1 MPRRYVYCSVGY
13 AANLRQTWTPMRGG
27 RNGDPAISNSLPIGV
42 FDSGVG
48 GLTVLRALL
57 DRLPGEDFVYLG
69 DTARLPYGTKSP
81 GSIRQYSLQAARL
94 LHERGVKCLVVA
106 CNTASAIALDAL
118 THEFDPVP
126 VIGVLEPGAAAAC
139 LATRAGRIAVLAT
152 ESTVRGGAYQAA
164 ITRRRPDAIVSAR
177 ACPLFVALAE
187 EGWTD
192 GPIVEGVIHRYLDER
207 LRRRCSGCTS
217 RHAAARLHALPG
229 ARACAAQGTGTGR
242 RDRRFGGRRRRPRW
256 RTSSASMARCVTI
269 RLRAAS
275 RCSRPMARNALHA
288 SGRCFSAD
296 PWRRPTWRSSTSRL
310 RRCRQ
315 APELGSELPGQG
327 SRSRVA
333 MPAGR

>member
-1 MPRRYVYCSVGY
+1 
-13 AANLRQTWTPMRGG
+13 MRSKPQGKQ
-27 RNGDPAISNSLPIGV
+27 AISSSSPIGV

-48 GLTVLRALL
+48 GMTVLRALL

-94 LHERGVKCLVVA
+94 LQERGVKCLVVA

-139 LATRAGRIAVLAT
+139 LATRSGRIAVLAT

-164 ITRRRPDAIVSAR
+164 ITRRRPDAIVTAR

-192 GPIVEGVIHRYLDER
+192 GPIVEGVIHRYLDDVFVAGSAAAHPDT
-207 LRRRCSGCTS
+207 LVLGCTHFPVLAPTLRKVLGPEVAIVDS
-217 RHAAARLHALPG
+217 AATTAISLADVLAERGVLRHDQAAGSVMLLATDGPERFARVG
-229 ARACAAQGTGTGR
+229 AVFLGR
-242 RDRRFGGRRRRPRW
+242 PLAPADVQIVDLAYAP
-256 RTSSASMARCVTI
+256 A
-269 RLRAAS
+269 
-275 RCSRPMARNALHA
+275 P
-288 SGRCFSAD
+288 SGA
-296 PWRRPTWRSSTSRL
+296 
-310 RRCRQ
+310 
-315 APELGSELPGQG
+315 
-327 SRSRVA
+327 
-333 MPAGR
+333 